1 MKRIRDLIA
10 NVLPGDKDHSG
21 LSFEAFKALSP
32 ARVDGQE
39 WSPEALYFAW
49 STGTSLRLADLPDT
63 WEDEPDANQGP
74 SAWHLAM
81 LRKCVPPRVVK
92 CLEGDYQITPAMDA
106 AQRWTKG
113 TFLCLS
119 GESGVGKSVAAGWL
133 ISRGPLGPCPFT
145 QPQGH
150 QQFAY
155 WPHGPRWTR
164 ATDLARGFDELPG
177 EVRRASVLVID
188 DLGDEKNDEHSR
200 SRLSSLLSER
210 DDLQART
217 VITTNLNS
225 ATLAHRYGVRFVD
238 RIKGHGFLTSIRG
251 ETMRAR

>member
-10 NVLPGDKDHSG
+10 NALPGDKNASG
-21 LSFEAFKALSP
+21 LSFEEFQSQAP

-39 WSPEALYFAW
+39 WSPEALWFAW
-49 STGTSLRLADLPDT
+49 STGTALHLADLPDT
-63 WEDEPDANQGP
+63 WEDEEEANQGP
-74 SAWHLAM
+74 SEWHLAM
-81 LRKCVPPRVVK
+81 LRKGVPPRIVR
-92 CLEGDYQITPAMDA
+92 CLESDPRTTPAMDA
-106 AQRWTKG
+106 AKRWTKG

-145 QPQGH
+145 QPQGYEAH
-150 QQFAY
+150 SY

-238 RIKGHGFLTSIRG
+238 RIKGHGFLTAIRG
-251 ETMRAR
+251 ETLRAR